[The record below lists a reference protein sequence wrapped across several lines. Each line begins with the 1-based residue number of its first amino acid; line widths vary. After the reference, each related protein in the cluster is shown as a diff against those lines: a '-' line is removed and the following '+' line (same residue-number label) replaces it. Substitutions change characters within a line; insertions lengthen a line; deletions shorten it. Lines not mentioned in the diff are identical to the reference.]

1 MAPIEVCF
9 RGASFGSGTDQ
20 PESLILAGRIK
31 DGDTVPVSGGKD
43 GLSIAGELA
52 EAAD

>member
-1 MAPIEVCF
+1 MIQRQLQNPLA
-9 RGASFGSGTDQ
+9 Q
-20 PESLILAGRIK
+20 MILAGRIN

-43 GLSIAGELA
+43 GLLIAGELA